1 MSLSSRSTPPVPERA
16 ESDLDSTA
24 ELPVLDAAASSAQE
38 HPPGRT
44 DTWVMPPT
52 TREALSAAAG
62 VDDDEVRQLEAS
74 LRSVSL
80 TLRETQELLATR
92 GERLAQLEREREE
105 ARAAHAAAE
114 QRSGALA
121 AGLAQQQAAAAQ
133 QALQLAEA
141 RRAGTAAGERSVAFE
156 QRAAAL
162 AAQLE
167 QREAHAAQHAV
178 LLEESRQAHAAAEQ
192 RAQQLERRLEEH
204 AEAQRAQRS
213 QDLEQQQSQAA
224 RNRAQ
229 AASLMEDL
237 HYERARAMSY
247 FESLQTAEGRRLI
260 AEGLVVQLQQEAD
273 ANAHD
278 AARLGREL
286 TGRDSQARER
296 DAELAQGAARVA
308 RLEQQLSAFTAA
320 LAERDT
326 QLRDARQEAQAL
338 QSSLTRLEAEIN
350 AGAQRL
356 RTHEELAEQ
365 HRAVGAQ
372 QQGELQRLLAEQTDL
387 SAALAGA
394 RAEAAA
400 VASQSASLQS
410 TGAAA
415 QERVRALEAALATEQ
430 QRATALEQ
438 ELTKVRG
445 EMEAWG
451 SALRSVQQE
460 REEQLARLAAAEERA
475 RLLEQQ
481 ADEQREALQTL
492 QSQCDA
498 HATRERELEADRRAA
513 EDTVHRLESEG
524 RSRHARIEELEKSNR
539 EWRAAAEEARHGS
552 SDTAANPVLR
562 EAARQLAE
570 PQPAAAEP
578 AAFAEPA
585 ATAEPPPDGA
595 TRLLIHKE
603 DGREIVHVLGRKTSI
618 GRTPDN
624 DLQID
629 AKFVSRH
636 HAVIL
641 VGSSNTII
649 EDLNSTN
656 GVLVNGRRITRHTLR
671 EGDRIAIGRTQYRFA
686 LRKSADKR

>member
-1 MSLSSRSTPPVPERA
+1 MSLSSRSTPPVVERA
-16 ESDLDSTA
+16 EPELDSTA
-24 ELPVLDAAASSAQE
+24 ELPVLDAAATAAQE

-44 DTWVMPPT
+44 DTWVMPPP
-52 TREALSAAAG
+52 TREALTAAAG
-62 VDDDEVRQLEAS
+62 VNDEMRQLEAS
-74 LRSVSL
+74 LRSVSV

-105 ARAAHAAAE
+105 ARAALAAAE
-114 QRSGALA
+114 QRSGALTA
-121 AGLAQQQAAAAQ
+121 ELGQQQAAAAQ

-141 RRAGTAAGERSVAFE
+141 RQAITAAEERSAAAE
-156 QRAAAL
+156 RRAAAL

-167 QREAHAAQHAV
+167 QREADAARHAV
-178 LLEESRQAHAAAEQ
+178 QLEESRQAHTTAEQ
-192 RAQQLERRLEEH
+192 RARQLERRLEEH
-204 AEAQRAQRS
+204 ADEQRTQRS
-213 QDLEQQQSQAA
+213 QELEQQQAQAA

-260 AEGLVVQLQQEAD
+260 AEGLVVQLQQEVD
-273 ANAHD
+273 AHAHD

-296 DAELAQGAARVA
+296 DAELAQRAARVA

-338 QSSLTRLEAEIN
+338 QSGLTRVEAEMS
-350 AGAQRL
+350 AGAERL

-372 QQGELQRLLAEQTDL
+372 QQGELQRLLSERTDL
-387 SAALAGA
+387 SAALATA

-400 VASQSASLQS
+400 AATQSASLQA

-415 QERVRALEAALATEQ
+415 QERVRQLEAALGSEQ
-430 QRATALEQ
+430 QRVTQLDQ

-451 SALRSVQQE
+451 GALRSVQQE
-460 REEQLARLAAAEERA
+460 REGQLARHAAAEERA

-481 ADEQREALQTL
+481 AEEQREALQTL

-498 HATRERELEADRRAA
+498 HAARARELEGDLRAA

-524 RSRHARIEELEKSNR
+524 RSRNARIEELEKSNR
-539 EWRAAAEEARHGS
+539 EWRTAAEEARHVS

-562 EAARQLAE
+562 EAARQLADA
-570 PQPAAAEP
+570 PLAAAEP
-578 AAFAEPA
+578 AACAEPA
-585 ATAEPPPDGA
+585 FTAEPLPDGA

-603 DGREIVHVLGRKTSI
+603 GGREIVHVLGRKTSI

-641 VGSSNTII
+641 VGPSNTII

-671 EGDRIAIGRTQYRFA
+671 EGDQIAIGRSHYRFA
-686 LRKSADKR
+686 LRRSADKR